1 MMKIGVCVKQVP
13 AKDAPLAIV
22 EGGAW
27 IRESDIGFETN
38 EPDSYALEEA
48 LRLKEKHGGE
58 VVAISMGPERAKQTI
73 KEALAK
79 GADRGIHVSDDQFY
93 KLDPLGSARSMAAA
107 LKAEN
112 FDLILTGLQSD
123 DQGFGQTGVLLA
135 ELLGRP
141 HATIIMAIEV
151 TDSRM
156 KLKRELEAGWFQWV
170 ELPLP
175 AVLSIQSGIN
185 KPRYATLK
193 GIMGAKKKEI
203 TTGQRAPFGVHDAPT
218 RHGERTRA
226 APKTPPGRN
235 FPGPPSG
242 NRNHEAGT
250 RPVTAH
256 IPSSRFCSQARCLD
270 GQGHDWRL
278 HRLSLRERQTHLR
291 APNVSRPH
299 RSRRRI
305 RRRPTVDRIIS
316 SQRLSRRPRHETCRR
331 ESAGE
336 TCQRRSKTRANPHQ
350 ATRSVPRSQASRRLN
365 PSPHPRLHRSRHQSP
380 RKHFHGRKTRQAPR
394 R

>member
-1 MMKIGVCVKQVP
+1 LKIGVCVKQVP
-13 AKDAPLAIV
+13 AKDAPLAII

-79 GADRGIHVSDDQFY
+79 GADRGIHVADDQFF
-93 KLDPLGSARSMAAA
+93 KLDALGSARSIAAA
-107 LKAEN
+107 IQAEN

-151 TDSRM
+151 VDGHM

-175 AVLSIQSGIN
+175 VVLSIQSGIN

-203 TTGQRAPFGVHDAPT
+203 ATVQRASLGVPEAPTQRVERIYVPHKAKQTEFITGQPK
-218 RHGERTRA
+218 EIA
-226 APKTPPGRN
+226 AKLIEKLR
-235 FPGPPSG
+235 
-242 NRNHEAGT
+242 HEA
-250 RPVTAH
+250 RV
-256 IPSSRFCSQARCLD
+256 L
-270 GQGHDWRL
+270 
-278 HRLSLRERQTHLR
+278 
-291 APNVSRPH
+291 
-299 RSRRRI
+299 
-305 RRRPTVDRIIS
+305 
-316 SQRLSRRPRHETCRR
+316 
-331 ESAGE
+331 
-336 TCQRRSKTRANPHQ
+336 
-350 ATRSVPRSQASRRLN
+350 
-365 PSPHPRLHRSRHQSP
+365 
-380 RKHFHGRKTRQAPR
+380 
-394 R
+394 